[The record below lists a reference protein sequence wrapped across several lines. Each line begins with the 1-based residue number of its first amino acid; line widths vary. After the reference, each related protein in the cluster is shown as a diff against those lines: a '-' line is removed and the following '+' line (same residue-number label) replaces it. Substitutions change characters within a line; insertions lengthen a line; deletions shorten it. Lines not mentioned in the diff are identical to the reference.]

1 MAELTSC
8 RVSTIGASMKKYTKR
23 VRVGMAIVMNASE
36 SAMDQWMDDRKNW
49 SQKPRVVHAFF
60 PTNCMG
66 VVLQILFFN
75 QF

>member
-36 SAMDQWMDDRKNW
+36 SAHGPMD
-49 SQKPRVVHAFF
+49 
-60 PTNCMG
+60 G
-66 VVLQILFFN
+66 
-75 QF
+75 